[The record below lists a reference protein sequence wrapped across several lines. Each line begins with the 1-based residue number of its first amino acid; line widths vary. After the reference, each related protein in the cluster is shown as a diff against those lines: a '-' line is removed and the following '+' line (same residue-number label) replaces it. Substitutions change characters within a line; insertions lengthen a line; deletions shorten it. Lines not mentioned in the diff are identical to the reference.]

1 MPASPDYA
9 QIYPDSSGKKIKT
22 LVGKDSTLPDA
33 NTIETQ
39 ALVPVDNTGTWV
51 PLLTEETGQKI
62 LKVLL
67 NIDRNMAAATN
78 TLPIDLNFTIE

>member
-1 MPASPDYA
+1 MAGSPDYA
-9 QIYPDSSGKKIKT
+9 AIYPDSSGKKIKT
-22 LVGKDSTLPDA
+22 VVGKDSTLPDPL
-33 NTIETQ
+33 TIETQ
-39 ALVPVDNTGTWV
+39 ALIPVDINGSWV